1 MKLEVTN
8 FLSVDLAEKILS
20 TSKERWGMIKKLCG
34 RDYTGDRKSEKQESV
49 TFRKER

>member
-20 TSKERWGMIKKLCG
+20 ASKEQWGTIKKLCG
-34 RDYTGDRKSEKQESV
+34 RDYIGDRKSEKQERV
-49 TFRKER
+49 TFRKEK